1 MKSARASAFAAILAL
16 SSVAAF
22 AADITGKWSAEVS
35 GPQGSFT
42 LGYEFKQDGAKFT
55 GTVNGPQGDPIA
67 IHDGKI
73 DGDKISFFITF
84 AGPQGDLKITNEGKI
99 DGDQITLTTKME
111 GGPDGG
117 FPPVTLKR
125 VKP

>member
-1 MKSARASAFAAILAL
+1 MKFARAILLTAILAF

-42 LGYEFKQDGAKFT
+42 LGYDFKQDGAKLT
-55 GTVNGPQGDPIA
+55 GTVQGPQGDPLA
-67 IHDGKI
+67 IKDGKV
-73 DGDKISFFITF
+73 DGDKISFTVTF
-84 AGPQGDLKITNEGKI
+84 AGPQGEFKITNEGKI
-99 DGDQITLTTKME
+99 DGDQITLNTKME
-111 GGPDGG
+111 GAPEGG

-125 VKP
+125 VK